1 MVFVI
6 VKILSLKEWFACQ
19 YTDGDTNNLLDLY
32 NDFSSGKIDK
42 GDKYPVCDMCLSGKK
57 TFVQKRGRMA
67 GKEKTK
73 RNN

>member
-6 VKILSLKEWFACQ
+6 VKLLANLSVLKEWFQ
-19 YTDGDTNNLLDLY
+19 TPE
-32 NDFSSGKIDK
+32 
-42 GDKYPVCDMCLSGKK
+42 DKYPVCDIYVCPVVWQKK
-57 TFVQKRGRMA
+57 KNLCPKEGRMA